1 MRAHIFRPRQWRV
14 SLRPVMSADRGFH
27 ADPGEGDDVE
37 RILANIGPHGG
48 NGREDCVGHG
58 GVRLILALFR

>member
-1 MRAHIFRPRQWRV
+1 
-14 SLRPVMSADRGFH
+14 MSADRVYD
-27 ADPGEGDDVE
+27 ADQGEGDDVE

-48 NGREDCVGHG
+48 NGRDDWVGHG